1 MRLVDRGRD
10 PRWAAPV
17 AVLAAIGV
25 TAALTAGPI
34 RLAGANPP
42 AAFERY
48 LVQPLSSSY
57 SIQEVLLAATPL
69 MLTGLAVA
77 VAFRAGYWN
86 IGAEGQFLLGAIGAT
101 LAGLYLP
108 DLPSYAAI
116 PLGLALGTL
125 AGALWGLL
133 PALLRTRI
141 GLDEVVLTLLLNPV
155 ALLLLQGLLNGPWRH
170 PETGFSETQRFG
182 AEYELPGVLGSDRV
196 HIGLVIALLIAV
208 GATVV
213 LRSTALGL
221 RLRAVGGSHE
231 GARFVGIDVAALQFR
246 TALAS
251 AAIAGLGGAVQV
263 LGVNHQLNQSIS
275 NGYGYT
281 GVVVATLGALIPLG
295 AVLAAM
301 LLAVIAVGAQS
312 ASIALHLPSQMGD
325 IVSSTLLLAV
335 VAALVLRHYRIAR
348 APREPEPPD
357 EPAPIRGAAA

>member
-1 MRLVDRGRD
+1 MRLVARGRET
-10 PRWAAPV
+10 RWAAPI
-17 AVLAAIGV
+17 AVLVAIGV

-86 IGAEGQFLLGAIGAT
+86 IGAEGQFLLGAIAAT
-101 LAGLYLP
+101 IAGIYLP
-108 DLPSYAAI
+108 DLPSLVAI

-133 PALLRTRI
+133 PALLRTRV

-182 AEYELPGVLGSDRV
+182 AAYELPGVLGSERV
-196 HIGLVIALLIAV
+196 HVGLIIAVLIAV
-208 GATVV
+208 GATIV

-221 RLRAVGGSHE
+221 RLRAVGGSQE
-231 GARFVGIDVAALQFR
+231 GARFVGINVARLQFR
-246 TALAS
+246 TALVS

-281 GVVVATLGALIPLG
+281 GIVVATLGALIPLG
-295 AVLAAM
+295 AVLAAL

-325 IVSSTLLLAV
+325 IVSSMLLLTV
-335 VAALVLRHYRIAR
+335 VAALVLRHYRVAR
-348 APREPEPPD
+348 TPREPEPSR
-357 EPAPIRGAAA
+357 EPASPREDA